1 MMMVLIH
8 CSSYP
13 MGGMKFSMF
22 ENLHICEKEN
32 ASNESFMGMV
42 KFINV

>member
-1 MMMVLIH
+1 MMMALIH

-13 MGGMKFSMF
+13 LGSMKFSMF
-22 ENLHICEKEN
+22 ENLHIREKEN
-32 ASNESFMGMV
+32 ASNESFMGMD